1 MKLITIIIFFLPS
14 ILLADIL
21 DKFSLACLCDRQ
33 INALKYFDCKQKVPG
48 TQLDLL
54 DSENMQN
61 IMIISSYDE
70 KEYQLTSSSEDQI
83 EFIYETK
90 DYESKILINAEL
102 DMDFSILYKQYN
114 KEWAYDLKCVS
125 LKKE

>member
-33 INALKYFDCKQKVPG
+33 INALKYFDCKQKVSG

-54 DSENMQN
+54 GDKDFQN
-61 IMIISSYDE
+61 IKIFSTFDE
-70 KEYQLTSSSEDQI
+70 KEYQLTQSLEEQL
-83 EFIYETK
+83 EFIYETE
-90 DYESKILINAEL
+90 DYESKIIINSEL
-102 DMDFSILYKQYN
+102 DMDFSIFYKQYN
-114 KEWAYDLKCVS
+114 KEWYYDLKCVS

>member
-1 MKLITIIIFFLPS
+1 MKLIAIIIFLLPS
-14 ILLADIL
+14 FVWADIL
-21 DKFSLACLCDRQ
+21 EKFSLACICDRQ

-54 DSENMQN
+54 DRENIQN
-61 IMIISSYDE
+61 IKIISSYDE

-83 EFIYETK
+83 EFIYETE

-102 DMDFSILYKQYN
+102 DMDFSIFYKQYN

>member
-33 INALKYFDCKQKVPG
+33 INALKYFDCKQKVSG

-54 DSENMQN
+54 GDKDLQN
-61 IMIISSYDE
+61 IKIFSTYDE
-70 KEYQLTSSSEDQI
+70 KEYQLTQSLEEQL
-83 EFIYETK
+83 EFIYETQ
-90 DYESKILINAEL
+90 DYESKIIINSEL
-102 DMDFSILYKQYN
+102 DMDFSIFYKQYN
-114 KEWAYDLKCVS
+114 KEWYYDLKCVS

>member
-1 MKLITIIIFFLPS
+1 MKLITIIIFFLPN

-33 INALKYFDCKQKVPG
+33 INALKYFDCKQKVSG

-54 DSENMQN
+54 GDKDLQN
-61 IMIISSYDE
+61 IKIFSTYDE
-70 KEYQLTSSSEDQI
+70 KEYQLKQSLEEQL

-90 DYESKILINAEL
+90 DYESKIIINSEL
-102 DMDFSILYKQYN
+102 DMDFSIFYKQYN
-114 KEWAYDLKCVS
+114 KEWYYDLKCVS

>member
-1 MKLITIIIFFLPS
+1 MKLIAIIIFLLPS
-14 ILLADIL
+14 FVWADIL
-21 DKFSLACLCDRQ
+21 EKFSLACICDRQ

-54 DSENMQN
+54 DRENMQN
-61 IMIISSYDE
+61 IKIISSYDE

-83 EFIYETK
+83 EFIYDTE
-90 DYESKILINAEL
+90 DYESKILINADL
-102 DMDFSILYKQYN
+102 DMDFSIFYKQYN

>member
-1 MKLITIIIFFLPS
+1 MKLIAIIIFLLPS
-14 ILLADIL
+14 FVWADIL
-21 DKFSLACLCDRQ
+21 EKFSLACICDRQ

-54 DSENMQN
+54 DKENIQN
-61 IMIISSYDE
+61 IKIISSYDE
-70 KEYQLTSSSEDQI
+70 KEYQLTSSSKDQI
-83 EFIYETK
+83 EFIYETE

>member
-1 MKLITIIIFFLPS
+1 MKLIAIIIFLLPGFVW
-14 ILLADIL
+14 ADIL
-21 DKFSLACLCDRQ
+21 EKFSLACICDRQ

-54 DSENMQN
+54 DRENTQDMK
-61 IMIISSYDE
+61 IISSYDE

-83 EFIYETK
+83 EFIYETE

-102 DMDFSILYKQYN
+102 DMDFSILYKEYN
-114 KEWAYDLKCVS
+114 KQWAYDLKCVS

>member
-1 MKLITIIIFFLPS
+1 MKLIAIIIFLLPGFVW
-14 ILLADIL
+14 ADIL
-21 DKFSLACLCDRQ
+21 EKFSLACICDRQ

-54 DSENMQN
+54 DRENTQDMK
-61 IMIISSYDE
+61 IISSYDE

-83 EFIYETK
+83 EFIYETE

>member
-1 MKLITIIIFFLPS
+1 MKLIAIIIFLLPGVVW
-14 ILLADIL
+14 ADIL
-21 DKFSLACLCDRQ
+21 EKFSLACICDKQ
-33 INALKYFDCKQKVPG
+33 INALKYFDCKQKVSG
-48 TQLDLL
+48 MQLDIL
-54 DSENMQN
+54 DSENVQN
-61 IMIISSYDE
+61 SKIISSYDE
-70 KEYQLTSSSEDQI
+70 KEYQLISSSEDQI
-83 EFIYETK
+83 EFIYDTE

>member
-1 MKLITIIIFFLPS
+1 MKLIAIIIFLLPS
-14 ILLADIL
+14 FVWADIL
-21 DKFSLACLCDRQ
+21 EKFSLACICDRQ

-54 DSENMQN
+54 DRENTQDMK
-61 IMIISSYDE
+61 IISSYDE

-83 EFIYETK
+83 EFIYETE

-102 DMDFSILYKQYN
+102 DMDFSILYKEYN
-114 KEWAYDLKCVS
+114 KQWAYDLKCVS

>member
-1 MKLITIIIFFLPS
+1 MKLIAIIIFLLPGVVWP
-14 ILLADIL
+14 DIL
-21 DKFSLACLCDRQ
+21 EKFSLACICDRQ
-33 INALKYFDCKQKVPG
+33 INALKYFDCKQKVSG

-54 DSENMQN
+54 DRENTQDMK
-61 IMIISSYDE
+61 IISSYDE

-83 EFIYETK
+83 EFIYETE

-102 DMDFSILYKQYN
+102 DMDFSILYKEYN
-114 KEWAYDLKCVS
+114 KQWAYDLKCVS

>member
-1 MKLITIIIFFLPS
+1 MKLIAIIIFLLPGVVW
-14 ILLADIL
+14 ADIL
-21 DKFSLACLCDRQ
+21 EKFSLACICDRQ

-83 EFIYETK
+83 EFIYDTE
-90 DYESKILINAEL
+90 DYESKILINADL
-102 DMDFSILYKQYN
+102 DMDFSIFYKQYN

>member
-1 MKLITIIIFFLPS
+1 MKLIAIIIFLLPS
-14 ILLADIL
+14 FVWADIL
-21 DKFSLACLCDRQ
+21 EKFSLACICDRQ

-54 DSENMQN
+54 DRENMQN
-61 IMIISSYDE
+61 IKIISSYDE

>member
-1 MKLITIIIFFLPS
+1 MKLIAIIIFLLPGFVW
-14 ILLADIL
+14 ADIL
-21 DKFSLACLCDRQ
+21 EKFSLACICDRQ

-54 DSENMQN
+54 DKENIQN
-61 IMIISSYDE
+61 IKIISSYDE

-83 EFIYETK
+83 EFIYETE

-102 DMDFSILYKQYN
+102 DMDFSILYKEYN
-114 KEWAYDLKCVS
+114 KQWAYDLKCVS

>member
-1 MKLITIIIFFLPS
+1 MKLIAIIIFLLPGFVW
-14 ILLADIL
+14 ADIL
-21 DKFSLACLCDRQ
+21 EKFSLACICDRQ

-54 DSENMQN
+54 DRENMQD
-61 IMIISSYDE
+61 IKIISSFDE

-83 EFIYETK
+83 EFIYETE

-102 DMDFSILYKQYN
+102 DMDFSILYKEYN
-114 KEWAYDLKCVS
+114 KQWAYDLKCVS

>member
-33 INALKYFDCKQKVPG
+33 INALKYFDCKQKVSG

-54 DSENMQN
+54 GDKDFQN
-61 IMIISSYDE
+61 IKIFSTYDE
-70 KEYQLTSSSEDQI
+70 KEYQLTQSLEEQL
-83 EFIYETK
+83 EFIYETQ
-90 DYESKILINAEL
+90 DYESKIIINSEL
-102 DMDFSILYKQYN
+102 DMDFSIFYKQYN
-114 KEWAYDLKCVS
+114 KEWYYDLKCVS

>member
-1 MKLITIIIFFLPS
+1 MKLIAIIIFLLPGFVW
-14 ILLADIL
+14 ADIL
-21 DKFSLACLCDRQ
+21 EKFSLACICDRQ

-54 DSENMQN
+54 DKENIQN
-61 IMIISSYDE
+61 IKIISSYDE

-83 EFIYETK
+83 EFIYETE

-102 DMDFSILYKQYN
+102 DLDFSILYKQYN

>member
-1 MKLITIIIFFLPS
+1 MKLITIIIFFLPN

-33 INALKYFDCKQKVPG
+33 INALKYFDCKQKVSG

-54 DSENMQN
+54 EVKDLQN
-61 IMIISSYDE
+61 IKIFSTYDE
-70 KEYQLTSSSEDQI
+70 KEYQLTQSLEEQL
-83 EFIYETK
+83 EFIYETE
-90 DYESKILINAEL
+90 DYESKIIINSEL
-102 DMDFSILYKQYN
+102 DMDFSIFYKQYN
-114 KEWAYDLKCVS
+114 KEWYYDLKCVS

>member
-1 MKLITIIIFFLPS
+1 MKLIAIIIFLLPS
-14 ILLADIL
+14 FVWADIL
-21 DKFSLACLCDRQ
+21 EKFSLACICDRQ

-54 DSENMQN
+54 DRENMQD
-61 IMIISSYDE
+61 IKIISSFDE

-83 EFIYETK
+83 EFIYETE
-90 DYESKILINAEL
+90 DYESKILINADL

>member
-1 MKLITIIIFFLPS
+1 MKLIAIIIFLLPGVVW
-14 ILLADIL
+14 ADIL
-21 DKFSLACLCDRQ
+21 EKFSLACICDRQ

-83 EFIYETK
+83 EFIYDTE

-102 DMDFSILYKQYN
+102 DMDFSIFYKQYN